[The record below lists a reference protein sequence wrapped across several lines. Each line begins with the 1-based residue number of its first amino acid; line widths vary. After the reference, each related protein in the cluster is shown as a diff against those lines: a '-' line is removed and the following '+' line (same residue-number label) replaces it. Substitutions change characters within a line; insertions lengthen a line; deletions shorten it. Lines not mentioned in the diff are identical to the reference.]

1 MSLTFMIA
9 QLISLLVL
17 ILIFGVAW
25 WGIVQLPIDPKILA
39 FAQVV
44 VVCIFVLLLLGIFI
58 GGFTLPVRLG
68 TSS

>member
-1 MSLTFMIA
+1 MNLQFMIA

-17 ILIFGVAW
+17 ILIFGVVW
-25 WGIVQLPIDPKILA
+25 WGVVQLPIDARILA

-58 GGFTLPVRLG
+58 GGFTLPIRLG
-68 TSS
+68 TI